1 MVTSLFLCG
10 CGFVLIEFL
19 LHSDKEMLYS
29 TAVSTSLPQLLFDMP
44 SAALLQLSAS
54 RDSTVDR
61 DSASP
66 CSSHSST
73 YWGALVG
80 LPGHLLD
87 SPKGATTTEAEY
99 SYPSVTLHSHSHYP
113 TPPRSES
120 PARPTF
126 LPPTPTSPHSSDWG
140 SFLSVSFPSTS
151 SNRDILSE
159 PSQLAAFES
168 ELNIPTVPPV
178 VEASYEESSI
188 RAMLPPD
195 EESQESEEESVGIDI
210 DPEDSEEP
218 EPQTGEENYND
229 YMDVDFEDYELEYPD
244 P

>member
-1 MVTSLFLCG
+1 
-10 CGFVLIEFL
+10 VLIKLSDL
-19 LHSDKEMLYS
+19 LRIERKTYQPQKARIESIQQRNRAEDDKEMLYS
-29 TAVSTSLPQLLFDMP
+29 TVVSTSLPQLLFDMP

-99 SYPSVTLHSHSHYP
+99 SHPSVTLHSHSHYP

-151 SNRDILSE
+151 SNRDIL
-159 PSQLAAFES
+159 
-168 ELNIPTVPPV
+168 I
-178 VEASYEESSI
+178 EASYEESSI

-218 EPQTGEENYND
+218 EPQTGEENYTD